1 MSARTL
7 FAFPLPASLYLAVL
21 IHYLRTV
28 FAFPF
33 IDSCYEKRAFV
44 VILERPLRSLGKLP
58 ILALLYLFLSPT
70 PLLVVVLLIPGD
82 LFLDVFSSC

>member
-1 MSARTL
+1 MSARTV
-7 FAFPLPASLYLAVL
+7 FAFPLPAPLYLTVL

-33 IDSCYEKRAFV
+33 IDSSYGKRASV
-44 VILERPLRSLGKLP
+44 LILERPLRSLGKLP
-58 ILALLYLFLSPT
+58 ILDLLYLFLSPT